1 MQTPENQRPITQNDA
16 LAQIEFYRSMVLPMG
31 ANDKENDD
39 FNQIKNALIGN
50 EITPKAAV
58 EKAEAL
64 AKKKQENDY
73 H

>member
-1 MQTPENQRPITQNDA
+1 METPENSKPITQNDA
-16 LAQIEFYRSMVLPMG
+16 LTQVEFYRSMVLPMG

-39 FNQIKNALIGN
+39 FNEIRNALIGGQ
-50 EITPKAAV
+50 ITPRQAIDQA
-58 EKAEAL
+58 EKI